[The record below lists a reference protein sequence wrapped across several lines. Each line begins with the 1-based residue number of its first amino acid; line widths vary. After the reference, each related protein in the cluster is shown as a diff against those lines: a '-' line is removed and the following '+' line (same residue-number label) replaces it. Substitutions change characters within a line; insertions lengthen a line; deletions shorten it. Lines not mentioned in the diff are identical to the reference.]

1 MAHVTLVTGQAGTGK
16 TTWLMHRANEYAQGM
31 ITAEHQ
37 RMLAITRMHGARR
50 RVEMKLQELCHNIPY
65 DVATIDGFALS
76 IVNRWRTASGYKKP
90 IIAVPYNV
98 EFLGT
103 LFGVEA
109 GFACILSEAAR
120 LLESPTVGKL
130 IGTTYPLIMVDEF
143 QDCYGP
149 LLEFVKGLSRAS
161 NLLVA
166 ADDFQLL
173 DSTVCGCPAI
183 DWVEQ
188 LQAKGEAT
196 IEELTFF
203 HRTSSKLILNTARC
217 LRENIHSAD
226 PKIPIFCCPNHGVAA
241 WKIIERLVLT
251 SRADRWAGACALI
264 CPSHDPFLQKVI
276 ASCDDQLKKKNHSP
290 IRWTEE
296 LTGEEERVR
305 ILTTLGITE
314 ESCGS
319 NTEWCVPSGELDRLG
334 MCIVDRAKRFCKLRG
349 LKTIPIGILE
359 KHADK
364 IVHDLRAYSAQ
375 SPKRAVTTVHGA
387 KNREFDNVIILWTY
401 KLPPDSD
408 QQRRWLYNA
417 VTRSKENCMILVW
430 GDENRVKCDPVL
442 SLLGLPQPVFRGKR
456 RGRHKTPVIQKG

>member
-1 MAHVTLVTGQAGTGK
+1 MGQVILVTGQAGTGK
-16 TTWLMHRANEYAQGM
+16 TTWLMRKASEYAQGV
-31 ITAEHQ
+31 ITTDHQ

-50 RVEMKLQELCHNIPY
+50 RVEMKLREVCPNVPY
-65 DVATIDGFALS
+65 DVETIDGFALL
-76 IVNRWRTASGYKKP
+76 IVNRWRAAIGYKKP
-90 IIAVPYNV
+90 IIAVPNDA
-98 EFLGT
+98 EFVAT

-109 GFACILSEAAR
+109 GFAYILSQASR

-130 IGTTYPLIMVDEF
+130 IGATYPLIMVDEF
-143 QDCYGP
+143 QDCHGP
-149 LLEFVKGLSRAS
+149 LLDLVRRLSRVS
-161 NLLVA
+161 NLLLA

-173 DSTVCGCPAI
+173 DSAICGCPAI
-183 DWVEQ
+183 DWVEH

-196 IEELTFF
+196 IEELTIF

-217 LRENIHSAD
+217 LRESIHSID

-251 SRADRWAGACALI
+251 SPAERWKGTCALI

-276 ASCDDQLKKKNHSP
+276 ASGENQLVRKNHSP

-296 LTGEEERVR
+296 LTGEEQRVR
-305 ILTTLGITE
+305 ILTTLGIGE
-314 ESCGS
+314 ESCGP
-319 NTEWCVPSGELDRLG
+319 NTEWCDPPGELDQLG
-334 MCIVDRAKRFCKLRG
+334 TCIVDRAKRFCKLRG

-387 KNREFDNVIILWTY
+387 KNREFDNVFILWTY

-430 GDENRVKCDPVL
+430 GDENRVKGDPVL

-456 RGRHKTPVIQKG
+456 RVRH